1 MRISARKRGTI
12 VALAET
18 QLASGQLAKIANPRL
33 YSSIGYVIILIT
45 FGVVGT
51 WSYFAV
57 ISSAVV
63 APAVVSLE
71 SNRKVVQHLE
81 GGIVQKILV
90 READTVQVGDPLIIL
105 DDIEA
110 SSNAAV
116 LEQRKASSEAVI
128 ARLAAERAFAETIE
142 FPADLKASTSPQV
155 QGVMQTQV
163 SIFADRRSIFLSQ
176 TEILE
181 FRAEQLTAQA
191 KGYEM
196 QLAALQKRFEL
207 RSALFDRMR
216 TGEERGVIES
226 NRLSELQDSVIQIE
240 ASIGEV
246 TSQIAQVNAAAGE
259 ARLNILKLKQEYSER
274 ANTEFKQERS
284 ELAEVD
290 ERLNV
295 TRDRLRRTTIT
306 APITGKVQ
314 NLTVTTQGSVIRPGE
329 ILMQIVPSDEILLV
343 DAHIAPTDV
352 DNVYPG
358 LQTEVRFSAFKAR
371 LADVVLG
378 EVLSISTDVVTPSDS
393 TIPPYYLARIKI
405 DDDLLSDEVR
415 KGLTAGM
422 PAGVV
427 ILTGERSV
435 LQYITAPLADAF
447 SKSLREE

>member
-1 MRISARKRGTI
+1 M
-12 VALAET
+12 ALAET

-393 TIPPYYLARIKI
+393 TRPPYYLARIKI